1 VYYPRTLTLPFQYF
15 SKNRKNQKFAMS
27 NLPYNY
33 PRECE
38 SFANSDDLNDFNEYP
53 ESCNFVLR
61 NEHFHHETPYGSSYQ
76 QGYHDEC
83 YNEEGFGF
91 QEQGYDPYYS
101 YEPQR
106 SGHSNSWYGYPPE
119 NQPFEQYN
127 LPHPPYELPQEQ
139 DALDE
144 NSRIENLENQLSL
157 MWEAVRRLEAQYAME
172 VPSQVEPIPS
182 AMHEEEFER
191 DEEFVVEPSEVEMEV
206 SVLESF
212 PSPLPSSPPLIQQI
226 PQPPEILKEPST
238 FKLPSIPS
246 PLRPYTPH
254 PSFPQPSF
262 TFPTKVKDF
271 KLLLYE

>member
-1 VYYPRTLTLPFQYF
+1 
-15 SKNRKNQKFAMS
+15 MS

-33 PRECE
+33 HREWE
-38 SFANSDDLNDFNEYP
+38 SFANSDDLNDFTEYP

-61 NEHFHHETPYGSSYQ
+61 NEHFHHEMPYGPSY

-106 SGHSNSWYGYPPE
+106 SGHSNLWYGYPPE

-127 LPHPPYELPQEQ
+127 LPHPPYELPQEHNV
-139 DALDE
+139 LDE
-144 NSRIENLENQLSL
+144 NSRIDLLESQLSL
-157 MWEAVRRLEAQYAME
+157 MWEAVRRLEAQYSEE

-182 AMHEEEFER
+182 AMHEEEFES
-191 DEEFVVEPSEVEMEV
+191 DEEIVVEHCEVEREMN
-206 SVLESF
+206 VLEPF
-212 PSPLPSSPPLIQQI
+212 PSPLPPSPLHIQQI
-226 PQPPEILKEPST
+226 PQLPEILEEPSRKPHYSY
-238 FKLPSIPS
+238 KLPSIPT
-246 PLRPYTPH
+246 PLRPPYNPH
-254 PSFPQPSF
+254 PSFPQPPF
-262 TFPTKVKDF
+262 TKVKDF

>member
-1 VYYPRTLTLPFQYF
+1 
-15 SKNRKNQKFAMS
+15 MS

-38 SFANSDDLNDFNEYP
+38 SFTNSDDLNDFNEYP

-83 YNEEGFGF
+83 YREEGVGF

-106 SGHSNSWYGYPPE
+106 SDHSNSWYGYPPE

-127 LPHPPYELPQEQ
+127 LPHPPYELPQEHN
-139 DALDE
+139 ALDT
-144 NSRIENLENQLSL
+144 NSRIDLLESQLSS
-157 MWEAVRRLEAQYAME
+157 MWESVRRLEAQYAME
-172 VPSQVEPIPS
+172 AQSKVEPIPS
-182 AMHEEEFER
+182 ALHEEEFETDSEDV
-191 DEEFVVEPSEVEMEV
+191 DEHIIVEEEV
-206 SVLESF
+206 SVPKF
-212 PSPLPSSPPLIQQI
+212 PSPIPYSPLPIQHI
-226 PQPPEILKEPST
+226 PQLPEILEEPST
-238 FKLPSIPS
+238 FSLQSIPS
-246 PLRPYTPH
+246 PLRPPPYTPH

-262 TFPTKVKDF
+262 TFPTKVRDF
-271 KLLLYE
+271 KLLLYG